1 MSTANGHRW
10 LTSAGLSAADKS
22 AAARFASWPS
32 TAMRAFSYC
41 SVFFF
46 IEAGEDRLQPVG
58 DLRVGAF
65 STASRTTGVGGIYR
79 LHALRVAQR
88 L

>member
-1 MSTANGHRW
+1 MVTGGLLQQAFLLQIICRHALRILALHRN
-10 LTSAGLSAADKS
+10 AGIQLLQ
-22 AAARFASWPS
+22 R
-32 TAMRAFSYC
+32 
-41 SVFFF
+41 FF

-58 DLRVGAF
+58 DLRLGLQHRLAHH
-65 STASRTTGVGGIYR
+65 RRRGIYR

>member
-1 MSTANGHRW
+1 MVTG
-10 LTSAGLSAADKS
+10 GLLQQAFLLQIICRHALRIRPPPQCGRS
-22 AAARFASWPS
+22 AAAA
-32 TAMRAFSYC
+32 
-41 SVFFF
+41 FF

-58 DLRVGAF
+58 DLRVGLEHRLAHH
-65 STASRTTGVGGIYR
+65 RRRGIYR